1 MFPKTFP
8 ETKQPLP
15 NRILHLCSKTT
26 IWNGL
31 KNCLVLAILTS
42 SIQGVYTEGEDSMI
56 KTELLK
62 VFFVFFFLLK
72 MELFSTTCFVLQFG
86 RPTLWPA
93 RPITP
98 LLDKRGLTP
107 VSVSIPRP
115 WGQSPL
121 QASLGTD
128 GWLLWN
134 PQVHT
139 HHHFQRM
146 LWVCCRLCCY
156 KCSVHVCLVALLD
169 KSYEK
174 CYENAIPKHMKR

>member
-1 MFPKTFP
+1 MF
-8 ETKQPLP
+8 Q
-15 NRILHLCSKTT
+15 NYHLKWVEELFGFGYS
-26 IWNGL
+26 N
-31 KNCLVLAILTS
+31 
-42 SIQGVYTEGEDSMI
+42 I
-56 KTELLK
+56 KHTGSLRGRGGQYDQNWVAK
-62 VFFVFFFLLK
+62 SFFFFFVFFFFFCWK
-72 MELFSTTCFVLQFG
+72 WSCFPPHVFFCFVLQFG

-93 RPITP
+93 HPITP

-146 LWVCCRLCCY
+146 LWVCCCLCCY
-156 KCSVHVCLVALLD
+156 KCSVHVCLVGWWSLLLVTPA
-169 KSYEK
+169 E
-174 CYENAIPKHMKR
+174 

>member
-1 MFPKTFP
+1 MFQNYHLKWVEELFGFGYSNIKHTGS
-8 ETKQPLP
+8 
-15 NRILHLCSKTT
+15 LHRRGGQYDQNWVAKS
-26 IWNGL
+26 
-31 KNCLVLAILTS
+31 
-42 SIQGVYTEGEDSMI
+42 
-56 KTELLK
+56 
-62 VFFVFFFLLK
+62 FFCFVFLLK

-156 KCSVHVCLVALLD
+156 KCSVHVCLVGWWSLLLVTIA
-169 KSYEK
+169 E
-174 CYENAIPKHMKR
+174 